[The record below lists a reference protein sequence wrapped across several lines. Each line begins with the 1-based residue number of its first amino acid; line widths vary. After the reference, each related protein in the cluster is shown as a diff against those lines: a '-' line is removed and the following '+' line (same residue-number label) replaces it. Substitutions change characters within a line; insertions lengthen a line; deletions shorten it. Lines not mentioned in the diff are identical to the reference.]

1 MVSVWQMGVLLAG
14 IGVLILCIFAAT
26 AIRDLGSAIKR
37 LERILLDKN
46 GEIETIIEK
55 SAAITD
61 NVDGITSNINRAT
74 DVVGIVSSL
83 SSGIVDKFTSKKD
96 TDEYEFDE
104 ESQEQMDIDDII
116 EGNPGSRE

>member
-116 EGNPGSRE
+116 CKINVFPF

>member
-26 AIRDLGSAIKR
+26 ANRELGSAIKR

-83 SSGIVDKFTSKKD
+83 SSGIVDKFTGKKD

>member
-83 SSGIVDKFTSKKD
+83 SSGIVDKFTGKKD